1 VRELLENMVEE
12 SREFTQG
19 GQLASYIPEL
29 LKYNKDDLGIYL
41 IRNDG
46 KEFYA
51 GNFDTHFT
59 IQSVC
64 KPLILLLA
72 LIDNGE
78 DYVTQRVGVES
89 TGKAFNAIMDF
100 SQVDDLKDHI
110 NPMVNIGAIAMCSMI
125 EGKDKDEKFQRLL
138 DLTKKLSG
146 NENVGVNMEVFESER
161 NTGDRNR
168 ALAYL
173 LKSYGIITDDVD
185 DVLDVY
191 FKACSI
197 EITCK
202 DLANIGFVLANNGRS
217 KTSDE
222 KIVSKKYTRFV
233 NAILM
238 TCGMYDGA
246 GDFAIRV
253 GMPAKSGVGGGIL
266 SVAPSIMGI
275 GIYGPALDSKGNSIA
290 GIKLLEKLS
299 NSLYLSVF

>member
-1 VRELLENMVEE
+1 MRELLENMVEE
-12 SREFTQG
+12 SRKFTAKG
-19 GQLASYIPEL
+19 KLADYIPEL
-29 LKYNKDDLGIYL
+29 VKYNRDDLGIYL

-51 GNFDTHFT
+51 GDFDRLFT

-78 DYVTQRVGVES
+78 DFIRERIGVES
-89 TGKAFNAIMDF
+89 TGKPFNAIMDF
-100 SQVDDLKDHI
+100 SQVEDLREHI
-110 NPMVNIGAIAMCSMI
+110 NPMVNIGAIAMCSI
-125 EGKDKDEKFQRLL
+125 IQGKDKDEKFQRLL

-146 NENVGVNMEVFESER
+146 NENIGINQDVFESEKK
-161 NTGDRNR
+161 TGDRNR

-173 LKSYGIITDDVD
+173 LKSYGMINEDVE

-202 DLANIGFVLANNGRS
+202 DLANIAFVLANNGRA
-217 KTSDE
+217 KGTDE
-222 KIVSKKYTRFV
+222 KIASKKYTRFV

-275 GIYGPALDSKGNSIA
+275 GIYGPALDSKGNSVA

-299 NSLYLSVF
+299 SSLYLSVF

>member
-1 VRELLENMVEE
+1 MRELLDNLVEE
-12 SREFTQG
+12 CRQYTG
-19 GQLASYIPEL
+19 NGNLASYIPEL

-46 KEFYA
+46 KEFFA
-51 GNFDTHFT
+51 GNHDRVFT

-78 DYVTQRVGVES
+78 DFIRKRIGVES
-89 TGKAFNAIMDF
+89 TGKPFNAIMDF
-100 SQVDDLKDHI
+100 TQGQELREHI

-125 EGKDKDEKFQRLL
+125 SGQDKDEKFNRFL

-146 NENVGVNMEVFESER
+146 NENLDINQDVFESER
-161 NTGDRNR
+161 KTGDRNR

-173 LKSYGIITDDVD
+173 LKSYGLIDGNVD
-185 DVLDVY
+185 EILEVY

-197 EITCK
+197 EVTCK
-202 DLANIGFVLANNGRS
+202 DLANIAFVLANQGRA
-217 KTSDE
+217 KGTGDR
-222 KIVSKKYTRFV
+222 IVSHKYTRFV

-238 TCGMYDGA
+238 ICGMYDGA
-246 GDFAIRV
+246 GDFATRV
-253 GMPAKSGVGGGIL
+253 GVPAKSGVGGGIL
-266 SVAPSIMGI
+266 SVAPTMMGI
-275 GIYGPALDSKGNSIA
+275 GIYGPSLDARGNSYA

-299 NSLYLSVF
+299 HALYLSVF

>member
-1 VRELLENMVEE
+1 MRELLENMVAE
-12 SREFTQG
+12 SRKFTSG
-19 GQLASYIPEL
+19 GKLASYIPEL

-51 GNFDTHFT
+51 GNFDTRFT

-78 DYVTQRVGVES
+78 DYIRERIGVES
-89 TGKAFNAIMDF
+89 TGKPFNAIMDF
-100 SQVDDLKDHI
+100 SQVEDLKEHI

-125 EGKDKDEKFQRLL
+125 HGKDKEEKFQRLL

-146 NENVGVNMEVFESER
+146 NDNIEINKEVFESEKK
-161 NTGDRNR
+161 TGDRNR

-173 LKSYGIITDDVD
+173 LKSYGIITQDVD

-202 DLANIGFVLANNGRS
+202 DLANIAFVLANNGRS
-217 KTSDE
+217 KATDE
-222 KIVSKKYTRFV
+222 KIVSKRYTRFV

-275 GIYGPALDSKGNSIA
+275 GIYGPSLDSKGNSIA
-290 GIKLLEKLS
+290 GIRLLEILS
-299 NSLYLSVF
+299 DSLFLSVF

>member
-1 VRELLENMVEE
+1 MRELLEKMVEE

-51 GNFDTHFT
+51 GNFDKRFT

-100 SQVDDLKDHI
+100 SQVEDLKDHI

-146 NENVGVNMEVFESER
+146 NENIGVNMQVFESER
-161 NTGDRNR
+161 KTGDRNR

-173 LKSYGIITDDVD
+173 LKSYGTITDDVD

-202 DLANIGFVLANNGRS
+202 DLANIGFVLSNNGRS
-217 KTSDE
+217 KSSDE
-222 KIVSKKYTRFV
+222 EIVSKKYTRFV

-253 GMPAKSGVGGGIL
+253 GIPAKSGVGGGIL

>member
-1 VRELLENMVEE
+1 MRELLEKMVEE
-12 SREFTQG
+12 SREFTQC

-51 GNFDTHFT
+51 GNFDKRFT

-146 NENVGVNMEVFESER
+146 NENIGVNMQVFESER
-161 NTGDRNR
+161 KTGDRNR

-173 LKSYGIITDDVD
+173 LKSYGTITDDVD

-202 DLANIGFVLANNGRS
+202 DLANIGFVLSNNGRS
-217 KTSDE
+217 KSSDE
-222 KIVSKKYTRFV
+222 EIVSKKYTRFV